1 MDGSICLTNKER
13 KALLT
18 AYRAGSDV
26 RVARRAHV
34 LLLRAADWTWEQIR
48 SVLFCSNDLICET
61 MRWFAAGGVEA
72 ILGQRVTERP
82 MPRWLIKVLEWINNF
97 TPQDFGYF
105 RSRWSCEILSNL
117 LAWEEG
123 IRLSAETIRRGL
135 HRLGFAWRRPRPV
148 VGLIDPEYARKL
160 RTIRSLLDSLPSHE
174 IAVFQDEV
182 DVHLNPK
189 IGSMWMRKGEQALVE
204 TPGNNRK
211 CHVAG
216 SLVWQTGT
224 LLVSGPQPHRN
235 AAMFIAH
242 LDDLR
247 CRLRAWKK
255 IHVICDNAKF
265 HNCRAVQ
272 TYLASWGHRIV
283 LHFLPKY
290 APETNPIERVW
301 WHLHETITRNHR
313 CRTLEELITQ
323 AYDWFETCNNHY
335 LDMRHTFA
343 KAA

>member
-1 MDGSICLTNKER
+1 MDGSICLTDKER
-13 KALLT
+13 KALLR
-18 AYRAGSDV
+18 AYRGGSDV
-26 RVARRAHV
+26 RVSRRAHV

-48 SVLFCSNDLICET
+48 SALFCSNDLICET
-61 MRWFAAGGVEA
+61 MRWFAAGGVKSV
-72 ILGQRVTERP
+72 LGESITERP
-82 MPRWLIKVLEWINNF
+82 TPRWLTKVLDWVNNF

-117 LAWEEG
+117 LAWEQG
-123 IRLSAETIRRGL
+123 VRLSAETIRRGL

-148 VGLIDPEYARKL
+148 VGLTDPEYAHKL
-160 RTIRSLLDSLPSHE
+160 RTIRSLLASLPSHE
-174 IAVFQDEV
+174 LAVFQDEV

-189 IGSMWMRKGEQALVE
+189 IGSMWMRKGGQAIVE

-216 SLVWQTGT
+216 SLVWKTGT
-224 LLVSGPQPHRN
+224 LLVSDPQPNRN
-235 AAMFIAH
+235 AAMFTAH

-272 TYLASWGHRIV
+272 EYLATWGHRIA

-313 CRTLEELITQ
+313 CRNLEELITQ
-323 AYDWFETCNNHY
+323 AYNWFETCNNHY